1 LASNIGKIFDRA
13 RRRYTLFVASSWSQT
28 ERKCNF
34 NHIKNIPKYRRNI
47 ARDFGR
53 IPHTSDTQKERV
65 LSEVERELMD
75 TEEASQITQLGT
87 PECVQLQPKHA
98 NTYWM
103 WDLDFL
109 DWETLPM
116 SQTEQA
122 LPKDCL

>member
-1 LASNIGKIFDRA
+1 
-13 RRRYTLFVASSWSQT
+13 
-28 ERKCNF
+28 
-34 NHIKNIPKYRRNI
+34 
-47 ARDFGR
+47 
-53 IPHTSDTQKERV
+53 
-65 LSEVERELMD
+65 MD

-116 SQTEQA
+116 LQTEQA
-122 LPKDCL
+122 LPKDSMKHPTTLTTLESPATMSSVSGYINFLAPFKGEI